1 MDKDRALEIASSP
14 VMANVTYHGSPIYID
29 SVNDNNETANIH
41 FLNKQKNLQEISLT
55 NLQEH

>member
-29 SVNDNNETANIH
+29 SVNDNSKTANIH
-41 FLNKQKNLQEISLT
+41 FLNKQKNLQEISLI